1 MSRGRVRRRR
11 PVCQVKREVARRGEE
26 SAGWPSPSGRG
37 TQEPARQT
45 QLAGH
50 RRGQPNQELTVK
62 AQATARGSST
72 HSSGPGTP
80 ARGDPPQQPRVTGL
94 QQAGPGAPGR
104 GAVSRSHQPH
114 QPLMQHSIGG
124 GAPGPGLVIGA
135 AVYPK
140 IPQQIQIT
148 GQQAR
153 ILQGQVSDQRRGL
166 ALPGIS
172 ALRQHRDAVAGL
184 RPQDFDVNQP
194 DHRVYRRG
202 IAREAP
208 PHLLA
213 GDRAVPQGPRS
224 SHSQRRHTASEPAP
238 PAPQLTPQHQPTACP
253 DSPTRP
259 PIPELEHM
267 CTAVRAGSTTASRPD
282 SAISFLRRT
291 ALVTLRDQPQSKVT
305 RTRTRRYGRV
315 TLRPVYRRSPHRT
328 GLFVRSGQ
336 AEIRTQLLCSSAA
349 SDEAAERSGVEW
361 SGDQRDSVPRPPR
374 RAAHRRPAPV
384 SVRGIHPAAHR
395 FPFRVSTRPASQR
408 SIACCPGQAHPSVQ
422 RPVTVLPGG

>member
-1 MSRGRVRRRR
+1 MPG
-11 PVCQVKREVARRGEE
+11 
-26 SAGWPSPSGRG
+26 SAGSCQAGRGIGWLALAQRKG

-62 AQATARGSST
+62 SPRPRRGSST

-104 GAVSRSHQPH
+104 GGVSRSHQPH

-124 GAPGPGLVIGA
+124 DAPGSGLVIGA

-172 ALRQHRDAVAGL
+172 ALRQQRDAVAGL
-184 RPQDFDVNQP
+184 RKTSTSTSPIIASIAAELRASP
-194 DHRVYRRG
+194 ATPACRRSG
-202 IAREAP
+202 STSGASFIT
-208 PHLLA
+208 L
-213 GDRAVPQGPRS
+213 
-224 SHSQRRHTASEPAP
+224 QRRHTASEPAP
-238 PAPQLTPQHQPTACP
+238 PAPQLGPQHQPTACP
-253 DSPTRP
+253 DSPTHL

-267 CTAVRAGSTTASRPD
+267 CTTVRAGSTTASRPD
-282 SAISFLRRT
+282 SAIRRW
-291 ALVTLRDQPQSKVT
+291 A
-305 RTRTRRYGRV
+305 G
-315 TLRPVYRRSPHRT
+315 
-328 GLFVRSGQ
+328 
-336 AEIRTQLLCSSAA
+336 C
-349 SDEAAERSGVEW
+349 
-361 SGDQRDSVPRPPR
+361 
-374 RAAHRRPAPV
+374 
-384 SVRGIHPAAHR
+384 
-395 FPFRVSTRPASQR
+395 
-408 SIACCPGQAHPSVQ
+408 
-422 RPVTVLPGG
+422 